1 MSIYYV
7 PLFDLSEIKVY
18 VTKIKKSFVVAVR
31 KNIEKREYENVVMVL
46 VEWLKDKFFAAI
58 IKR

>member
-7 PLFDLSEIKVY
+7 PLFDLSEIKIY

-31 KNIEKREYENVVMVL
+31 KNI
-46 VEWLKDKFFAAI
+46 
-58 IKR
+58 

>member
-1 MSIYYV
+1 M

-31 KNIEKREYENVVMVL
+31 KNIEKREY
-46 VEWLKDKFFAAI
+46 
-58 IKR
+58 